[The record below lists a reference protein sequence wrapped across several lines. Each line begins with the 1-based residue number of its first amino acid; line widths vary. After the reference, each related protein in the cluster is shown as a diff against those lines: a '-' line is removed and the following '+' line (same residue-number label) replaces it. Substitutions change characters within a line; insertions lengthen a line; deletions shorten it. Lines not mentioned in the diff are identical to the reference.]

1 MTAGLTRMRLFPEL
15 PGDAERVNL
24 KFVPPGH
31 LISRLVQLPVMTTAE
46 RHRKLVA
53 HLDAQSARLREA
65 QVVRVAGLAPADD
78 AGLRGDKTKMRLVA
92 ATLRLGQG
100 EGAFVDLPGL
110 RRDFRC
116 KRGCA
121 FCRLR

>member
-1 MTAGLTRMRLFPEL
+1 MQLSMMAA
-15 PGDAERVNL
+15 AERD
-24 KFVPPGH
+24 P
-31 LISRLVQLPVMTTAE
+31 
-46 RHRKLVA
+46 KLVA
-53 HLDAQSARLREA
+53 HLDAQCARLCEA

-92 ATLRLGQG
+92 AALWLGQG